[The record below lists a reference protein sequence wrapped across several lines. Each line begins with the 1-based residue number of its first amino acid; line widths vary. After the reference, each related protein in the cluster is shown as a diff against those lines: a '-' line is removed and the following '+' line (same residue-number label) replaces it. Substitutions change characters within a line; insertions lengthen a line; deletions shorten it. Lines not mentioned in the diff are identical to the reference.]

1 MESIRNSTIGSLV
14 AANFKA
20 ASVFKKFGIDFCCK
34 GNRTI
39 EEACTGKKLDP
50 EQVMQEVLSVLK
62 TKEASSIDYNSWPLD
77 LLADYIEK
85 THHRYITEK
94 TPELL
99 FFLEKLCRVHGERH
113 PELFGIYR
121 EFLASSEELGMHM
134 NKEENILFPFIR
146 QMVLAENKQT
156 ALDEPHFMTVQNPI
170 AMMMNE
176 HEIEGGRFREISEMS
191 DGYNPPA
198 DACTTYRVAFEML
211 KDFEQDLHTHIHL
224 ENNILFP
231 KAVKLEQELMGR
243 AVKS

>member
-1 MESIRNSTIGSLV
+1 METIRNNTIGSLV

-39 EEACTGKKLDP
+39 AEACAGKKLDP
-50 EQVMQEVLSVLK
+50 EQVEQEVLSVLK
-62 TKEASSIDYNSWPLD
+62 NREASSIDYNSWPID

-85 THHRYITEK
+85 THHRYVTEK
-94 TPELL
+94 IPELH

-121 EFLASSEELGMHM
+121 EFLASAEELSMHM
-134 NKEENILFPFIR
+134 KKEENILFPFIR
-146 QMVLAENKQT
+146 QMVLADNRHA
-156 ALDEPHFMTVQNPI
+156 ALEEPRFMTVQNPI

-191 DGYNPPA
+191 NGYTPPA

-231 KAVKLEQELMGR
+231 KAVKLEQELMVR
-243 AVKS
+243 I